1 MQIELIDTFLD
12 LCETRNFNRTAER
25 MGVTQSTVSGRVRAL
40 ERALEARLFRR
51 SRSGTELTTHGLR
64 FEPHARSLRLSWTEA
79 TRAARGG
86 EDAAPTLRLG
96 IQHDVVSRHAGEWID
111 TLKTALPDAAFYV
124 EADFSSQICI
134 DLMAG
139 DLDLGIL
146 FTPKPHPDL
155 HFESIGDVTYRM
167 VSTTAGTLAEVA
179 REGYILGNY
188 SPAFSRTHAELLPHL
203 SAAPV
208 SSGQDEVVA
217 GLLSALG
224 GTAYLTEDTG
234 AVLAEAGT
242 VRTVRDAP
250 LIRQPVFA
258 AVHLRNRHRAHHR
271 RMMTLGR
278 RYLAGEPGET
288 PRSRVRA

>member
-1 MQIELIDTFLD
+1 MQIELIETFLD

-25 MGVTQSTVSGRVRAL
+25 LGITQSTVSGRVQAL
-40 ERALEARLFRR
+40 ERALGARLFRR
-51 SRSGTELTTHGLR
+51 SRSGTELTTPGLR
-64 FEPHARSLRLSWTEA
+64 FEPHARALRLSWTEA

-86 EDAAPTLRLG
+86 EDAPPTLRLG
-96 IQHDVVSRHAGEWID
+96 IQHDLVTSHAGEWID
-111 TLKTALPDAAFYV
+111 TLRTALPDAAFYV
-124 EADFSSQICI
+124 EGDFSAQICI

-139 DLDLGIL
+139 DLDFGIL

-155 HFESIGDVTYRM
+155 HFESLGDVTYRM
-167 VSTTAGTLAEVA
+167 VSTETGALNSVR
-179 REGYILGNY
+179 RETYILGNY

-208 SSGQDEVVA
+208 SSGQDNVVA

-224 GTAYLTEDTG
+224 GTAYLREDTG
-234 AVLAEAGT
+234 LALAALGGVWPVE
-242 VRTVRDAP
+242 DAP
-250 LIRQPVFA
+250 PIRQPVFA

-278 RYLAGEPGET
+278 RYLAGDRDAARG
-288 PRSRVRA
+288 